1 MYREPAF
8 TAARRRRRF
17 GFLERSRA
25 PHTKCDAK
33 ECDAT
38 RRDAEYSPRLLPH
51 YSFRSQ
57 RPPTDSDSN
66 TDSTRRIGYRYYNY
80 TILYYTLVP
89 YSKRLRIRVHLS
101 IRCARVPIEN
111 TTTVHA
117 SCSYSTFEVAVEFE
131 YSTVTVYR
139 GDESLAVRAAVSG
152 RIRTTS
158 HLHRIPF
165 HCEQS
170 TIPSH
175 FASRVSRSRRR
186 AVQISAAGNQE
197 LTSSPHIHT
206 IRTDPF
212 ITSHSTTTLH

>member
-80 TILYYTLVP
+80 TILYYTLVLVP

-111 TTTVHA
+111 TTTVHVLFFVFVQYIRG
-117 SCSYSTFEVAVEFE
+117 SSRVRVQYSYS
-131 YSTVTVYR
+131 
-139 GDESLAVRAAVSG
+139 
-152 RIRTTS
+152 I
-158 HLHRIPF
+158 
-165 HCEQS
+165 
-170 TIPSH
+170 
-175 FASRVSRSRRR
+175 SRR
-186 AVQISAAGNQE
+186 
-197 LTSSPHIHT
+197 
-206 IRTDPF
+206 
-212 ITSHSTTTLH
+212 